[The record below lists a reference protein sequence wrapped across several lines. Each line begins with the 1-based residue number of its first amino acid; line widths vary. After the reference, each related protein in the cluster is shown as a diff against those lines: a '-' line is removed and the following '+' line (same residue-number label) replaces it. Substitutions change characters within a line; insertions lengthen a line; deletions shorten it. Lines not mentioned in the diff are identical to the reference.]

1 MQLYSIV
8 QNREP
13 IGAKCHE
20 VVTADGKHL
29 RAVTI
34 VPVHAAKG
42 TVVVLNGRTEYVERY
57 FETFNDLTK
66 RGYAVASFDWRG
78 QGGSERLLKNP
89 MRGFVKSFADYDKD
103 LAAIMEKMDQQQ
115 CPMPYYALAHS
126 MGGHLLLRA
135 LRDHNYFS
143 RAVMT
148 GPLLGFHYGRWPKW
162 VVPVLTFIVKN
173 CGFGWVYIPNAN
185 TRPVVQKSQFVGNV
199 LMSDK
204 VRWDRDVAIL
214 EAHPQLGLG
223 GPTYSWLRAAMISM
237 TKLHNWPRKKGPNCP
252 TLIVLAGN
260 DRVVDNTQARNFVAK
275 TPGFSLTVIAGSE
288 HEILNE
294 TNAIRERFWAAFD
307 AFMTPE
313 NKSQS

>member
-13 IGAKCHE
+13 QGSQCHE
-20 VVTADGKHL
+20 VVTADGIHL
-29 RAVTI
+29 RAVTVI
-34 VPVHAAKG
+34 PQNANKG
-42 TVVVLNGRTEYVERY
+42 TVVVLNGRTEYLERY
-57 FETFNDLTK
+57 FETFGDLTK
-66 RGYAVASFDWRG
+66 RAYAVASFDWRG
-78 QGGSERLLKNP
+78 QGGSQRLLKDSV
-89 MRGFVKSFADYDKD
+89 RGYVNSFTDYDKD
-103 LAAIMEKMDQQQ
+103 LSAVMEKLVQQQ
-115 CPMPYYALAHS
+115 CPKPYYALAHS
-126 MGGHLLLRA
+126 MGGQLLLRA
-135 LRDHNYFS
+135 LRDRDYFS

-162 VVPVLTFIVKN
+162 VVPILTFIVKY
-173 CGFGWVYIPNAN
+173 CGFGWVYIPGAGPK
-185 TRPVVQKSQFVGNV
+185 PVVQNQFAGNL

-204 VRWDRDVAIL
+204 TRWERDVAIL

-237 TKLHNWPRKKGPNCP
+237 TQLHRWPRKKGPTCP

-260 DRVVDNTQARNFVAK
+260 DRVVDNREARNFAARA
-275 TPGFSLTVIAGSE
+275 PGFSLTVIEGSE

-313 NKSQS
+313 NNSQR

>member
-13 IGAKCHE
+13 LGSQCHE
-20 VVTADGKHL
+20 VMTADGVRL
-29 RAVTI
+29 RAITI
-34 VPVHAAKG
+34 VPETATSG
-42 TVVVLNGRTEYVERY
+42 TIVVLNGRTEFVERY
-57 FETFNDLTK
+57 FETFSDLTK
-66 RGYAVASFDWRG
+66 RGYVVASFDWRG
-78 QGGSERLLKNP
+78 QGGSQRLLKNP
-89 MRGFVKSFADYDKD
+89 MRGYVNSFADYDKD
-103 LAAIMEKMDQQQ
+103 LSAIMEKLVQQQ
-115 CPMPYYALAHS
+115 CPKPYYALAHS
-126 MGGHLLLRA
+126 MGGQLLLRA
-135 LRDHNYFS
+135 LRDRNYFS

-148 GPLLGFHYGRWPKW
+148 GPLLGFHYGRWPRW
-162 VVPVLTFIVKN
+162 VVPILTFIVKY
-173 CGFGWVYIPNAN
+173 CGFGWIYIPGASAK
-185 TRPVVQKSQFVGNV
+185 PVIQNQFAGNV

-204 VRWDRDVAIL
+204 GRWDRDVAIL

-237 TKLHNWPRKKGPNCP
+237 THLHRWPRKKGPTCP

-260 DRVVDNTQARNFVAK
+260 DRVVDNREARNFAARA
-275 TPGFSLTVIAGSE
+275 PGFSLTVLDGSE

-313 NKSQS
+313 NNYQR